1 MKRNKIK
8 AFCAFLV
15 LAGTMSAFALDV
27 KSEAPSYTGGI
38 VADALNLSIKNAFDD
53 ALEQLDSMLGGI
65 DSKPENFIRAWGDSA
80 IFASHGA
87 TQRAYGGYKLL
98 SITAGSML
106 GLQLPIDP
114 LTLIDGSGS
123 LDELGGIADKLN
135 NEGDI
140 ELGFSL
146 QLINVQFGLNTSKF
160 LLNNLYLGG
169 RFGIIKLDNL
179 IEGFSL
185 NSFTL
190 GLTANY
196 QLIEPKSASKLLVWR
211 GLNVGAGF
219 VYHNTTLGYTY
230 VLNSIEEELDLMS
243 DSVMN
248 VLGNPVL
255 RIDPK
260 LSFNMKIDTFTIP
273 LEVTTAVQLAIL
285 NLALGVGVDLG
296 FGSSSMKIGLD
307 GDITIDGLNENYV
320 TREKDGYVSVSAGGE
335 MVPRFFN
342 FKIMTGIG
350 FVMGPV
356 IVDIPI
362 TFYVGNGYNIGF
374 TFGVV
379 L

>member
-1 MKRNKIK
+1 MKSNKINVLC
-8 AFCAFLV
+8 FFLI
-15 LAGTMSAFALDV
+15 LAGTLSVFALDV
-27 KSEAPSYTGGI
+27 ESEAPYYSGGL

-53 ALEQLDSMLGGI
+53 ALGQLDSMIGGI
-65 DSKPENFIRAWGDSA
+65 NSKPEDFIRSWGNSA

-114 LTLIDGSGS
+114 LTLKYGSGS
-123 LDELGGIADKLN
+123 LDELGAIIEKLN

-140 ELGFSL
+140 ELSFSP

-160 LLNNLYLGG
+160 LLNNLYLGI
-169 RFGIIKLDNL
+169 RFGTIKLDNL
-179 IEGFSL
+179 IDGFSF

-196 QLIEPKSASKLLVWR
+196 QLLEPKSAAKLLVWR

-230 VLNSIEEELDLMS
+230 ILDTIEENLDLTS
-243 DSVMN
+243 DSTMN
-248 VLGNPVL
+248 VLGSPVL
-255 RIDPK
+255 KIDPK
-260 LSFNMKIDTFTIP
+260 LFLDMKINTVTIP
-273 LEVTTAVQLAIL
+273 LEITTAVQLLSL

-296 FGSSSMKIGLD
+296 FGSSNLKIGLD
-307 GDITIDGLNENYV
+307 GDITIDGLNENHV

-335 MVPRFFN
+335 MTPRFFN
-342 FKIMTGIG
+342 FKFMTGIG
-350 FVMGPV
+350 FIIGPV